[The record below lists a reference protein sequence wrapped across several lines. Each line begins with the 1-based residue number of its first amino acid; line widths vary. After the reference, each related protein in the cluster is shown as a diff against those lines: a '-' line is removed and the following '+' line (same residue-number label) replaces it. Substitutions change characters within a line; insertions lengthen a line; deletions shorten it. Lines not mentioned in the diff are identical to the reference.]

1 MQYDKIK
8 GKTKPFI
15 LKIRITQMEK
25 NDLDRQAFNNECT
38 ITELVRKRLFK
49 KEQLIKNK

>member
-1 MQYDKIK
+1 MKYTKIE
-8 GKTKPFI
+8 GKNKPYV

-38 ITELVRKRLFK
+38 ITDLVRKRLFK
-49 KEQLIKNK
+49 KEQLIKI